1 MRKPCSAPLAMIV
14 VLAMMLIACTS
25 SQHRAVLDS
34 ADSLMNARPDSALT
48 LLNALLPDTDQM
60 RKGDLMRFHLL
71 RTNAENK
78 CDTVLTARHAAL
90 MRRVCDYYDHKAS
103 SPWGDERGA
112 SRMLAHYLLGRCYDD
127 MGEAPKALESF
138 CKAIEY
144 CDTNS
149 NDCNHSLLSIVY
161 YQKAKLLLYQ
171 LVLPDAI
178 DCYEK
183 ARQSALLSGDSLWA
197 IGYLEHKASAY
208 YMMHQYDSVL
218 SVCKEASQ
226 EYVRHGYIAQS
237 YNSFPL
243 VADVLL
249 ERGQTDSV
257 GRMLSEYEA
266 NSGLFDELGEIQ
278 QGRELYYYYKGKYLT
293 ASGKYDA
300 ARSLFT
306 KLLSKSQDPNH
317 VEAATKGL
325 FELYSILNIA
335 DSVTKYGKMYCNAN
349 DSSYSRIYTEETVKA
364 KSMYD
369 YSRSERQVHEKTI
382 EVEKARNS
390 IYILFV
396 VLTVIVCLLI
406 LIVTLGKKRIKEQ
419 KLHTVLLNSNYN
431 TLLSQFNG
439 LQAERDALEK
449 ENELHRL
456 EQANAIT
463 IMEEKLKVLQSQ
475 NRSDEDEYR
484 ELAEKYRLSQREL
497 QLTKQRQAKYVETY
511 AKRIDEL
518 TMQLSEFTESGDSKH
533 ERWNAED
540 ALLHFEIVSSF
551 HNLSS
556 AGRLPV
562 ESQWT
567 ELKETV
573 SKKLNSFYQAITSDT
588 VGLNET
594 EIRTAILIRLQFIV
608 SECCILL
615 DKKNQNMTNIRANIN
630 RKLFNSKGTKGLKTR
645 IMEL

>member
-1 MRKPCSAPLAMIV
+1 
-14 VLAMMLIACTS
+14 
-25 SQHRAVLDS
+25 
-34 ADSLMNARPDSALT
+34 
-48 LLNALLPDTDQM
+48 
-60 RKGDLMRFHLL
+60 
-71 RTNAENK
+71 
-78 CDTVLTARHAAL
+78 
-90 MRRVCDYYDHKAS
+90 
-103 SPWGDERGA
+103 
-112 SRMLAHYLLGRCYDD
+112 
-127 MGEAPKALESF
+127 
-138 CKAIEY
+138 
-144 CDTNS
+144 
-149 NDCNHSLLSIVY
+149 
-161 YQKAKLLLYQ
+161 
-171 LVLPDAI
+171 
-178 DCYEK
+178 
-183 ARQSALLSGDSLWA
+183 
-197 IGYLEHKASAY
+197 
-208 YMMHQYDSVL
+208 
-218 SVCKEASQ
+218 
-226 EYVRHGYIAQS
+226 
-237 YNSFPL
+237 
-243 VADVLL
+243 
-249 ERGQTDSV
+249 
-257 GRMLSEYEA
+257 
-266 NSGLFDELGEIQ
+266 
-278 QGRELYYYYKGKYLT
+278 
-293 ASGKYDA
+293 
-300 ARSLFT
+300 
-306 KLLSKSQDPNH
+306 
-317 VEAATKGL
+317 
-325 FELYSILNIA
+325 
-335 DSVTKYGKMYCNAN
+335 MYCNAN

-630 RKLFNSKGTKGLKTR
+630 RKLFNGKGATGLDNS
-645 IMEL
+645 IMSL

>member
-1 MRKPCSAPLAMIV
+1 MSDNRRRHITPTHRIGRHIAAVAITLILLMACHNPSPLGRLGGAI
-14 VLAMMLIACTS
+14 
-25 SQHRAVLDS
+25 
-34 ADSLMNARPDSALT
+34 DSLVNSRPDSALT
-48 LLNALLPDTDQM
+48 LLNSIARDTAEM
-60 RKGDLMRFHLL
+60 SRRDLMRYYLL

-90 MRRVCDYYDHKAS
+90 MRRVCDYYDRK
-103 SPWGDERGA
+103 SPSPFGEGSGVRLSN
-112 SRMLAHYLLGRCYDD
+112 SRMLAHYLLGRCYSD

-317 VEAATKGL
+317 VEAATKG
-325 FELYSILNIA
+325 
-335 DSVTKYGKMYCNAN
+335 
-349 DSSYSRIYTEETVKA
+349 
-364 KSMYD
+364 
-369 YSRSERQVHEKTI
+369 
-382 EVEKARNS
+382 
-390 IYILFV
+390 
-396 VLTVIVCLLI
+396 
-406 LIVTLGKKRIKEQ
+406 
-419 KLHTVLLNSNYN
+419 
-431 TLLSQFNG
+431 
-439 LQAERDALEK
+439 
-449 ENELHRL
+449 
-456 EQANAIT
+456 
-463 IMEEKLKVLQSQ
+463 
-475 NRSDEDEYR
+475 
-484 ELAEKYRLSQREL
+484 
-497 QLTKQRQAKYVETY
+497 
-511 AKRIDEL
+511 
-518 TMQLSEFTESGDSKH
+518 
-533 ERWNAED
+533 
-540 ALLHFEIVSSF
+540 
-551 HNLSS
+551 
-556 AGRLPV
+556 
-562 ESQWT
+562 
-567 ELKETV
+567 
-573 SKKLNSFYQAITSDT
+573 
-588 VGLNET
+588 
-594 EIRTAILIRLQFIV
+594 
-608 SECCILL
+608 
-615 DKKNQNMTNIRANIN
+615 
-630 RKLFNSKGTKGLKTR
+630 
-645 IMEL
+645 